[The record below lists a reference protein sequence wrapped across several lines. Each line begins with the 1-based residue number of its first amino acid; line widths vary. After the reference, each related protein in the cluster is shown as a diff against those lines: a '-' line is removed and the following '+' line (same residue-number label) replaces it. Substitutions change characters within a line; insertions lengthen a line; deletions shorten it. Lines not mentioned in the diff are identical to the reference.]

1 MNYTKGAAGVMKI
14 MNRKKLIISTISII
28 MVVVANAQISGK
40 SIPQLRQELQTTPS
54 FSFNYQSVHLLT
66 YQLPAENATTVMN
79 YHSSITNY
87 YSYDCLA
94 FFCKI
99 EVKLEKAVKMPIK
112 FRLGDVDYVDRLEG
126 KRQ

>member
-1 MNYTKGAAGVMKI
+1 M
-14 MNRKKLIISTISII
+14 I
-28 MVVVANAQISGK
+28 MVIAVNAQISGK
-40 SIPQLRQELQTTPS
+40 SIPQLRQELQLTPS
-54 FSFNYQSVHLLT
+54 FSFNYQPIILSTH
-66 YQLPAENATTVMN
+66 QLPAKSAANIMN
-79 YHSSITNY
+79 HHNPIPNY